1 MNIYTVIH
9 EITYQLYGTEAI
21 SLKEIY
27 CEHLRFTK
35 EDCMSTY
42 KIIRFFFSHDNE
54 EIESGLTLE
63 EAQDHCHD
71 PETSSST
78 CTEAE
83 GLIRTAKYGP
93 WFDGYTEE

>member
-1 MNIYTVIH
+1 
-9 EITYQLYGTEAI
+9 
-21 SLKEIY
+21 
-27 CEHLRFTK
+27 
-35 EDCMSTY
+35 MSTY
-42 KIIRFFFSHDNE
+42 KIIRTFYSHDNKEIE

-71 PETSSST
+71 SETSSRT